1 MIPISIDQICKWT
14 MGEIVKQGNVETI
27 TNITI
32 DSRKASEGSL
42 FIPLSGEKQDGHGFI
57 SHAAGNGCKVSL
69 IQHDVNINEVLPDD
83 MSLIQ
88 VGSCLDSL
96 QNIAKGYRDLFSVPV
111 IAVTGS
117 NGKTTTK
124 DMVAGVLG
132 VKCNVLKN
140 IGNYNNHI
148 GLPLTLFG
156 LDETHECMVLEMG
169 MSGLGEIE
177 LLSSI
182 AKPDIAFITNIGWA
196 HVEKLGSKEM
206 IAQAKIEIV
215 SGLKQGGH
223 LVINGDDEYLCEK
236 TAPLKTKYHYSKVGT
251 LPGNHLRAV
260 EITDQQGSG
269 FTFNTNLTA
278 GKEFMVNHPGR
289 HHIISAL
296 FAVWAGQHFNMN
308 HDEIQRG
315 LLQFEPSGMRME
327 HISSRE
333 RLFINDAYNANPDS
347 MKAAIESLKH
357 HPSQKRIFV
366 MGDMLELGKFAE
378 ACHRDIAINIID
390 AGIDDVILVGSL
402 TSFTADELMVKGYQP
417 ERIHCAN
424 TTMHASRLLNQITGP
439 GDTVLVKGS
448 RSMGMERIIQ
458 HFMEGEN

>member
-1 MIPISIDQICKWT
+1 MIPISIEQICKWT
-14 MGEIVKQGNVETI
+14 KGEIVKQGNVDTI
-27 TNITI
+27 SSITI

-42 FIPLSGEKQDGHGFI
+42 FIPLAGEKQDGHAFI
-57 SHAAGNGCKVSL
+57 SHSAGNGCRVAL
-69 IQHDVNINEVLPDD
+69 IQKDVTLTEQLPGD
-83 MSLIQ
+83 MSLIE
-88 VGSCLDSL
+88 VDSCLDSL

-132 VKCNVLKN
+132 VKYNVLKN
-140 IGNYNNHI
+140 KGNYNNHI
-148 GLPLTLFG
+148 GLPLTLFR

-196 HVEKLGSKEM
+196 HIEKLGSKEM
-206 IAQAKIEIV
+206 IAQAKIEIT
-215 SGLKQGGH
+215 SGLKKNSH

-236 TAPLKTKYHYSKVGT
+236 TTPLKTKYHYTKVGT
-251 LPGNHLRAV
+251 LSGNNLRAV
-260 EITDQQGSG
+260 EITDQQGNG
-269 FTFNTNLTA
+269 FTFKTNLTA
-278 GKEFMVNHPGR
+278 DKEFIVNHPGR

-296 FAVWAGQHFNMN
+296 FSVWAGQHFNMN
-308 HDEIQRG
+308 HDEIYRG
-315 LLQFEPSGMRME
+315 LLKFEPSGMRME
-327 HISSRE
+327 HIASRE

-347 MKAAIESLKH
+347 MKAAIESLKL

-378 ACHRDIAINIID
+378 SCHRDIAINIID
-390 AGIDDVILVGSL
+390 AGIDDVILLGSL
-402 TSFTADELMVKGYQP
+402 TSFTADELRVKGYQP
-417 ERIHCAN
+417 AHIHCAK
-424 TTMHASRLLNQITGP
+424 TTMEASCLINQITGP

-458 HFMEGEN
+458 HFMEGVN